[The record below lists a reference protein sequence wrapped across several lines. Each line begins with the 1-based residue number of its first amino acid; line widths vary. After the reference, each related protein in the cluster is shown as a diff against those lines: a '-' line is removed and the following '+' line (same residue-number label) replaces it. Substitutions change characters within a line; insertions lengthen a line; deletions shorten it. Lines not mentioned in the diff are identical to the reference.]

1 MTPYILLPSLLSII
15 FFLSCTNPF
24 NPKQIGENEGRFPY
38 VAPTTPEAVILNL
51 KTAYNAKDLEGYLKC
66 LNRDS
71 FKFYFDQS
79 DTSIQDI
86 LKENWGLDSL
96 VWGYT
101 EEKLST
107 SALFEGVRSVYLEL
121 VKESVD
127 PDTFSNRKTLNYLY
141 LLSLDPSPPG
151 IETIE
156 GRAKFTVKRE
166 SDGYWYII
174 VWRDYAF
181 GD

>member
-1 MTPYILLPSLLSII
+1 MYCYFLFSLILLI
-15 FFLSCTNPF
+15 FLQGCTNPF
-24 NPKQIGENEGRFPY
+24 NPPQSTEENTPY
-38 VAPTTPEAVILNL
+38 LAPVTPESVILNL

-66 LNRDS
+66 LSRDS
-71 FKFYFDQS
+71 FKFYFDQT

-86 LKENWGLDSL
+86 LRENWGLDSL

-107 SALFEGVRSVYLEL
+107 LSLFEGVRSVYLEL

-127 PDTFSNRKTLNYLY
+127 PDTLRERKTLNYIY
-141 LLSLDPSPPG
+141 LLSIDPSPPG
-151 IETIE
+151 VETIE
-156 GRAKFTVKRE
+156 GRAKFTVKKE

-174 VWRDYAF
+174 VWRDYTF
-181 GD
+181 GN